1 MPGHPNFKEG
11 PVGLITIDDL
21 DARRIS
27 YADAAQAQAA
37 IDDATAVARSYV
49 EPLFD
54 HLEAPDTPA
63 AVVVVVTAMVRR
75 VLTNPNGLNMEVLGD
90 YTYQTTN
97 AVATLLPT
105 ARERRMLRKAAA
117 AYGRANALD
126 IPAWGAGGVYMQ
138 TEVPYVSQDELGI
151 A

>member
-1 MPGHPNFKEG
+1 M
-11 PVGLITIDDL
+11 GLISIDDL

-37 IDDATAVARSYV
+37 IDDASAVARSYV
-49 EPLFD
+49 EPILD
-54 HLEAPDTPA
+54 DVDTPDTPA
-63 AVVVVVTAMVRR
+63 AIVVVVVSMVRR

-90 YTYQTTN
+90 YTYQTQN

-117 AYGRANALD
+117 TYARANALD
-126 IPAWGAGGVYMQ
+126 VPAWGVESVFQQADLPVDYETM
-138 TEVPYVSQDELGI
+138 TELL
-151 A
+151 